1 MQKKWLA
8 VTELIVRETQ
18 CIYFYLSGENV
29 QLDGAY
35 VWDDV
40 TIDNN
45 CAVKT
50 AVLDTGVHV
59 YRNTT
64 LLPGC
69 VLAARVR
76 LGFTVMY
83 SLSPSN
89 EVAGR

>member
-1 MQKKWLA
+1 M
-8 VTELIVRETQ
+8 
-18 CIYFYLSGENV
+18 YFFLSGENV

-40 TIDNN
+40 TIDDN

-64 LLPGC
+64 VQPGC
-69 VLAARVR
+69 VLAAKVR
-76 LGFTVMY
+76 LGFTVRY
-83 SLSPSN
+83 SFEKLPKEDRLLVN
-89 EVAGR
+89 